1 MKVDMSPQAVTS
13 RLKLLDQLWEL
24 SVKLVAA
31 KRHDEQKTKNS
42 ETELLSERSLAE
54 DWNKPQ
60 EDEAWQHLS
69 KLPSR

>member
-24 SVKLVAA
+24 SVKLMAA
-31 KRHDEQKTKNS
+31 KRHDEQKTRNS